1 LANDV
6 PIVAV
11 ITARGGSKRIHR
23 KNTRDFCGV
32 PIIARTLETVAAS
45 SLFDDV
51 FVSSEDDEILTIAAA
66 TVGVAP
72 LPRDAALADDLTPFV
87 DVMAAVA
94 TQLEEHVEPRDVVV
108 GVLPTAPFLTGG
120 DLRAITAEMATGRWS
135 HVFLA
140 ARLPVPLERTFH
152 RDPNGACVMSD
163 PAHFRT
169 RSQDLPVVFR
179 DAGTAY
185 AATSSTW
192 RRREAVFG
200 VQSTFVEIPAWRAH
214 DLDTEEDWEHA
225 EIVYRAM
232 LL

>member
-1 LANDV
+1 MAV
-6 PIVAV
+6 TAV
-11 ITARGGSKRIHR
+11 ITARGGSKRIPR
-23 KNTRDFCGV
+23 KNLRPFCGV
-32 PIIARTLETVAAS
+32 PVIVRTLETVVAS
-45 SLFDDV
+45 SLFDEI
-51 FVSSEDDEILTIAAA
+51 FVSSEDDEILAVAAA
-66 TVGVAP
+66 TPGVTP
-72 LPRDAALADDLTPFV
+72 LPRDAALADDMTPFV

-94 TQLEEHVEPRDVVV
+94 VQLQDRVAPEHVIF
-108 GVLPTAPFLTGG
+108 GVLPTAPFLKGS
-120 DLRAITAEMATGRWS
+120 DLQAIATEMATGQWS

-140 ARLPVPLERTFH
+140 ARLPVPAERMLL
-152 RDPNGACVMSD
+152 RRPSGGCAMSD

-192 RRREAVFG
+192 RRREADFG
-200 VQSTFVEIPAWRAH
+200 VQSTFVEIPSWRTH

-232 LL
+232 SN